1 MENNSSAL
9 GLRTFRVLLALSSL
23 ATLVAVV
30 DPGGLRGAFL

>member
-1 MENNSSAL
+1 MENHSAL
-9 GLRTFRVLLALSSL
+9 GLRAFRVLLALSSL